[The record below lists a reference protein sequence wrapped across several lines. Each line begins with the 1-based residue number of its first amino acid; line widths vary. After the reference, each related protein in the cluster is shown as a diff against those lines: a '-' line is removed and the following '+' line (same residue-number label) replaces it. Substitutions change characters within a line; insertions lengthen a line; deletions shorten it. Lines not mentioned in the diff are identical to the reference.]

1 MKTATEQRQFR
12 RAEIDAPLSIRLL
25 SQNGVASPVTGQVK
39 NVSLAG
45 VYCYLQDGYSL
56 KLGDQVVCSLT
67 VPAEQLRL
75 FPFTRVLGKGR
86 VVRVE
91 AIPTGRRAGES
102 PSGQKLLGTAIAF
115 APDVTALGTLE

>member
-12 RAEIDAPLSIRLL
+12 RAEVDAPLTIRLL
-25 SQNGVASPVTGQVK
+25 DQDALASPISGQVK

-45 VYCYLQDGYSL
+45 VYCFVQDGYSL
-56 KLGDQVVCSLT
+56 KQGDQVVCSLT

-91 AIPTGRRAGES
+91 PIPTGRRAGES
-102 PSGQKLLGTAIAF
+102 PSGQKLFGMAIAF
-115 APDVTALGTLE
+115 APDITALGTLE